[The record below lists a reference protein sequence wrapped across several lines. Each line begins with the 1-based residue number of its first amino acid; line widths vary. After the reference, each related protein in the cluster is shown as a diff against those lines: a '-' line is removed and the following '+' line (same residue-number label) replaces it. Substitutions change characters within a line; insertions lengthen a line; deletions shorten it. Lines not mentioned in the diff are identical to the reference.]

1 VKFNP
6 KGLITTAA
14 WILVLVT
21 ALKTQTAGAIDGLS
35 AIALAIVL
43 LISSVALLVARIRGL
58 GAIGPAGALRG
69 IRTWLPILLNHL

>member
-6 KGLITTAA
+6 KGLIATAA

-21 ALKTQTAGAIDGLS
+21 ALKTQTAG
-35 AIALAIVL
+35 
-43 LISSVALLVARIRGL
+43 
-58 GAIGPAGALRG
+58 PAGALRV